1 MTSHEG
7 TSASKPPLFDGTNF
21 SFWKIRMRT
30 YLMALGADVWDVVET
45 GYTKP
50 VVLANKDDKLEFS
63 FNAKGMNA
71 ILNGLAEA
79 EFVKVM
85 HLNTA
90 KEMWDKLINSYEG
103 NEKVKGAKLQTYRLK
118 FEQLKMNEDETIS
131 KYFLRVEELVN
142 AMKGLGE
149 TFDDSLLIQK
159 ILRSLPDKFNPK
171 VSAIEELNDLK
182 TLSIDQL
189 LGTLTAYEMRIN
201 KDKSSTREAS
211 FKADNNPDSEFD
223 EIEAKFVRRLK
234 KGSGKYQ
241 GKLPFKCFNCGK
253 IGHFASKCP
262 HQKKAQNFDDE
273 KKYKYKKYNKKKSLV
288 ANNDNSSEDT
298 DSDSS
303 DENKPNDF
311 VLMAKEDH
319 DNESTGSDD
328 NEEEA
333 VVDLEGE
340 LISALEEIDRLRS
353 KNRKLK
359 QVLTQFEKDSK
370 EPDEDFA
377 LLKVELEEAKKIEDI
392 LKQQLSEKKLRCEAL
407 EEEIV
412 KTRKEMEK
420 FKGLYHQ
427 NLPSIKASEELTSIL
442 NQQRNSKLKAGLGYE
457 EGSSSDHPSNTD
469 SIKFVKSSNIDNS
482 HPAETKKEDQPSKW
496 NGKKNSR
503 KELVDQKVYRPPQRR
518 QTFLR
523 YKNFFYGYCFFCS
536 NFGHKAINCSLRF
549 RYEQSRY
556 SMNNYLPQQ
565 RLRQPSKKHS
575 QTMNHVMTGR
585 RKQEKHNN
593 RYEHNNCYDLL
604 YSEPECYICQNYGH
618 KATNSHLKK
627 YTSDRKLTDEN
638 VKVWKK
644 KVDNKCGLAL
654 SAQNKRNPWYI
665 DSGCSRHMTGDRSQF
680 LTLSDS
686 KLGNVTFGNDAP
698 GKVKGKGIVSL
709 SNGKRKAQDVLLVE
723 NLKHNLLSVS
733 QVCDRGCEVV
743 FTSKDRK
750 IKTVDSGK
758 LVAKGIRTENN
769 VYVLKEEVQEECNLS
784 KYDES
789 WLWHRR
795 LGHLNF
801 DHIIKLKNNGAV
813 KDLPKI
819 SKPYDSVCKSCQI
832 GKLTRTQF
840 KSKTFPSTD
849 LSS

>member
-85 HLNTA
+85 HLDTA
-90 KEMWDKLINSYEG
+90 KAMWDKLINSYEG

-149 TFDDSLLIQK
+149 TFDDSLLVQK

-211 FKADNNPDSEFD
+211 FKADKNTDSELD
-223 EIEAKFVRRLK
+223 DIEAKFVRRLK

-262 HQKKAQNFDDE
+262 HQKKDQNSDDE
-273 KKYKYKKYNKKKSLV
+273 KKYKHKKYNKKKSLV

-303 DENKPNDF
+303 CEDKANDF
-311 VLMAKEDH
+311 MLMAKEDH
-319 DNESTGSDD
+319 DNKSTGSDD

-359 QVLTQFEKDSK
+359 QLLTQFEKDSK
-370 EPDEDFA
+370 KPDEDFA

-457 EGSSSDHPSNTD
+457 EGSSSDHPSNTE

-482 HPAETKKEDQPSKW
+482 HSVETKKENQPSRW
-496 NGKKNSR
+496 NERKNPR
-503 KELVDQKVYRPPQRR
+503 TEFVDQKVYRHERNRPPQRR
-518 QTFLR
+518 QTFSR

-565 RLRQPSKKHS
+565 RLRQPSNKQP
-575 QTMNHVMTGR
+575 QTINQVMTGR
-585 RKQEKHNN
+585 RIQVRHNNNYEHNN
-593 RYEHNNCYDLL
+593 RYDLL
-604 YSEPECYICQNYGH
+604 FSEPECYICHNYGH
-618 KATNSHLKK
+618 KATDCHLKN
-627 YTSDRKLTDEN
+627 YNPDRNSTAEN

-644 KVDNKCGLAL
+644 KVDDKCGLVL
-654 SAQNKRNPWYI
+654 SAQRKNNPWYI
-665 DSGCSRHMTGDRSQF
+665 DSGCSKHMIGDKSKF

-686 KLGNVTFGNDAP
+686 KSGNVTFGNDAP

-709 SNGKRKAQDVLLVE
+709 SNRKRKSQDVLLVE

-743 FTSKDRK
+743 FTSKDCK
-750 IKTVDSGK
+750 IKSM
-758 LVAKGIRTENN
+758 
-769 VYVLKEEVQEECNLS
+769 
-784 KYDES
+784 
-789 WLWHRR
+789 
-795 LGHLNF
+795 
-801 DHIIKLKNNGAV
+801 
-813 KDLPKI
+813 DLFHYPLQRQNTLLLLLAAH
-819 SKPYDSVCKSCQI
+819 KSY
-832 GKLTRTQF
+832 G
-840 KSKTFPSTD
+840 
-849 LSS
+849 